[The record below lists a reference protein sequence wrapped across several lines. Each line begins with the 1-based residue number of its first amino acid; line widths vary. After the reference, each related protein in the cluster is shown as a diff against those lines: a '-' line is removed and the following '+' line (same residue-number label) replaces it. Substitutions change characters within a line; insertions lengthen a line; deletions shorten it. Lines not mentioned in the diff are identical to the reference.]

1 MALEGPLGF
10 TAFQLRSCLYV
21 HIALPYGGPFPHQ
34 ARESSVGC
42 HT

>member
-1 MALEGPLGF
+1 MALQGPLGF
-10 TAFQLRSCLYV
+10 YIFSVEVSLYV